1 MGHKTMGDLTVEDT
15 TMEGKTRWKIKQ
27 DGK

>member
-1 MGHKTMGDLTVEDT
+1 MGHKTMEDLTVEDT

-27 DGK
+27 DRR